1 MNLYVHFPFCR
12 SRCSYCSLYSRVG
25 ASLADR
31 ERYIES
37 IRVKLESLRVRLE
50 STLTDPNPT
59 ITNPNRPYPTL
70 TDNNPTLKTLYFG
83 GGSPAL
89 CDLSPLRVPLKQ
101 WKTGQTCF
109 PLFEFTVEL
118 HPLDVT
124 PAKLDELKSIG
135 VNRISMGVQ
144 SLDDATLRA
153 MGRGYTA
160 DEAARAFDLVKSRF
174 DNAGI
179 DLILGYPGDP
189 TTKNAE
195 ALLAPLATWGLRH
208 CSVYS
213 LQNERGLK
221 NVPDDDTV
229 LDGIRSAAR
238 FLKSIGLERY
248 EISNYAAPGF
258 ECRHNLA
265 VWRGEDYIGL
275 GEGAYGR
282 EGLKR
287 TRGILQNSVNGDR
300 EEGRGKREEGKGKR
314 EEGRGKREEGKG
326 KREEGRGK
334 REEGKG
340 KRDEN
345 SLIAYKTIEVSPL
358 EDLKERTLFR
368 LRTRDGID
376 SSLFPEWRPTL
387 DQFVAEGLLTHTPLV
402 GAHLRGARGH
412 LGEMPLPS
420 ENIYYLTERGTEV
433 CDAILEELV

>member
-1 MNLYVHFPFCR
+1 MAANLYVHFPFCR
-12 SRCSYCSLYSRVG
+12 SRCSYCSLYSR
-25 ASLADR
+25 ASSTAAER

-37 IRVKLESLRVRLE
+37 LRVELESLRVRLS
-50 STLTDPNPT
+50 STLTDPN
-59 ITNPNRPYPTL
+59 RPYSTL
-70 TDNNPTLKTLYFG
+70 NDPNPTLKTLYFG

-101 WKTGQTCF
+101 WETGQTCF

-160 DEAARAFDLVKSRF
+160 SDAARAFALVKSHF

-189 TTKNAE
+189 TTRNAE
-195 ALLAPLATWGLRH
+195 ALLAPLANWGLRH

-221 NVPDDDTV
+221 GLPDDEMV
-229 LDGIRSAAR
+229 LDGIKSAAR

-248 EISNYAAPGF
+248 EISNYATPGF
-258 ECRHNLA
+258 ECRHNFA

-287 TRGILQNSVNGDR
+287 TRGT
-300 EEGRGKREEGKGKR
+300 KGGY
-314 EEGRGKREEGKG
+314 ET
-326 KREEGRGK
+326 
-334 REEGKG
+334 
-340 KRDEN
+340 
-345 SLIAYKTIEVSPL
+345 SEVSPA

-376 SSLFPEWRPTL
+376 SSHFPEWRSAL
-387 DQFVAEGLLTHTPLV
+387 DRFINEGLLTHTPLV

-412 LGEMPLPS
+412 LGGNRPLRGFATHGEANTPSEASAEMPLPS

>member
-12 SRCSYCSLYSRVG
+12 SRCSYCSLYSRAGSAPAARAEYV
-25 ASLADR
+25 
-31 ERYIES
+31 
-37 IRVKLESLRVRLE
+37 ESLRVELE
-50 STLTDPNPT
+50 SLIHDSTRSNTDSTPTPN
-59 ITNPNRPYPTL
+59 
-70 TDNNPTLKTLYFG
+70 TLYFG

-160 DEAARAFDLVKSRF
+160 DDASRAFALVKSRF

-213 LQNERGLK
+213 LQNERALK
-221 NVPDDDTV
+221 NVPDDETV
-229 LDGIRSAAR
+229 LDGIKSAAR
-238 FLKSIGLERY
+238 FLKSIDLERY
-248 EISNYAAPGF
+248 EISNYAVPGF

-265 VWRGEDYIGL
+265 VWRGEDYVGL
-275 GEGAYGR
+275 GEGACGR
-282 EGLKR
+282 IGLVR
-287 TRGILQNSVNGDR
+287 TRNWWGQTPQNPNKHSG
-300 EEGRGKREEGKGKR
+300 
-314 EEGRGKREEGKG
+314 
-326 KREEGRGK
+326 
-334 REEGKG
+334 
-340 KRDEN
+340 
-345 SLIAYKTIEVSPL
+345 STTSIETVSEK

-376 SSLFPEWRPTL
+376 SSQFPEWRPAL
-387 DQFVAEGLLTHTPLV
+387 DRFVAEGLLTKI
-402 GAHLRGARGH
+402 
-412 LGEMPLPS
+412 GES
-420 ENIYYLTERGTEV
+420 VYRLTERGTEV
-433 CDAILEELV
+433 CDSILEELV

>member
-1 MNLYVHFPFCR
+1 MAANLYVHFPFCR

-25 ASLADR
+25 ASPADR
-31 ERYIES
+31 VAYVTRIADAITQTFKSPETQ
-37 IRVKLESLRVRLE
+37 
-50 STLTDPNPT
+50 TLS
-59 ITNPNRPYPTL
+59 
-70 TDNNPTLKTLYFG
+70 TLYFG

-89 CDLSPLRVPLKQ
+89 CDLTPLKDALA
-101 WKTGQTCF
+101 
-109 PLFEFTVEL
+109 PLLDENTEFTVEL

-160 DEAARAFDLVKSRF
+160 DDAARAFALVKSRF

-221 NVPDDDTV
+221 NVPDDDIV
-229 LDGIRSAAR
+229 LDGIKSTAQ

-248 EISNYAAPGF
+248 EISNYAVPGF
-258 ECRHNLA
+258 ECRHNFA

-275 GEGAYGR
+275 GDGACGR
-282 EGLKR
+282 VGLSR
-287 TRGILQNSVNGDR
+287 TRNWWGQTPQNPNKHCVSTTSV
-300 EEGRGKREEGKGKR
+300 E
-314 EEGRGKREEGKG
+314 
-326 KREEGRGK
+326 
-334 REEGKG
+334 
-340 KRDEN
+340 
-345 SLIAYKTIEVSPL
+345 TVSEK
-358 EDLKERTLFR
+358 EDIKERTLFR

-376 SSLFPEWRPTL
+376 MSRFPEWRPTL
-387 DQFVAEGLLTHTPLV
+387 DRFVADGLL
-402 GAHLRGARGH
+402 AKI
-412 LGEMPLPS
+412 GES
-420 ENIYYLTERGTEV
+420 VYRLTERGTEV

>member
-1 MNLYVHFPFCR
+1 MAANLYVHFPFCR

-25 ASLADR
+25 ASPADR
-31 ERYIES
+31 VAYVARIADA
-37 IRVKLESLRVRLE
+37 IAQTFKDANTQTL
-50 STLTDPNPT
+50 ST
-59 ITNPNRPYPTL
+59 I
-70 TDNNPTLKTLYFG
+70 YFG

-89 CDLSPLRVPLKQ
+89 CDLTPLGGTLAPLLNEE
-101 WKTGQTCF
+101 T
-109 PLFEFTVEL
+109 EFTVEL

-144 SLDDATLRA
+144 SLDDDILRA

-160 DEAARAFDLVKSRF
+160 SDSARAFALVKSRF

-179 DLILGYPGDP
+179 DLIIGYPNDSI
-189 TTKNAE
+189 KW
-195 ALLAPLATWGLRH
+195 LDSLRDWGLTH
-208 CSVYS
+208 CSAYS

-221 NVPDDDTV
+221 DVPDDDIV
-229 LDGIRSAAR
+229 LDRIRSVAT
-238 FLKSIGLERY
+238 FLKTLGLERY
-248 EISNYAAPGF
+248 EISNYARPGF
-258 ECRHNLA
+258 ECRHNFA

-275 GEGAYGR
+275 GDGAYGR

-287 TRGILQNSVNGDR
+287 TRGILQNSVNGEW
-300 EEGRGKREEGKGKR
+300 EEGNGKR
-314 EEGRGKREEGKG
+314 EEGRGKSG
-326 KREEGRGK
+326 
-334 REEGKG
+334 
-340 KRDEN
+340 DN
-345 SLIAYKTIEVSPL
+345 LLIAYKTTEVSPL

-376 SSLFPEWRPTL
+376 SSRFPEWRPTL
-387 DQFVAEGLLTHTPLV
+387 DRFVTEGLLTHTPLV

-420 ENIYYLTERGTEV
+420 ESIYYLTERGTEV

>member
-1 MNLYVHFPFCR
+1 MAANLYVHFPFCR

-25 ASLADR
+25 ASPADR
-31 ERYIES
+31 VAYVARIADA
-37 IRVKLESLRVRLE
+37 ITQAFK
-50 STLTDPNPT
+50 STNAQ
-59 ITNPNRPYPTL
+59 TL
-70 TDNNPTLKTLYFG
+70 STLYFG

-89 CDLSPLRVPLKQ
+89 CDLSPLRIPLKQ
-101 WKTGQTCF
+101 WKPGQTCF

-160 DEAARAFDLVKSRF
+160 SDAARAFALIKSRF

-179 DLILGYPGDP
+179 DLIIGYPNDSI
-189 TTKNAE
+189 KW
-195 ALLAPLATWGLRH
+195 LDSLRDWGLTH
-208 CSVYS
+208 CSAYS

-221 NVPDDDTV
+221 DVPDDDIV
-229 LDGIRSAAR
+229 LDRIRTVAV
-238 FLKSIGLERY
+238 FLKSLGLERY
-248 EISNYAAPGF
+248 EISNYASPGF
-258 ECRHNLA
+258 ECRHNFA

-275 GEGAYGR
+275 GDGAYGR

-287 TRGILQNSVNGDR
+287 TRGILQNSVNG
-300 EEGRGKREEGKGKR
+300 EEGKGKS
-314 EEGRGKREEGKG
+314 G
-326 KREEGRGK
+326 
-334 REEGKG
+334 
-340 KRDEN
+340 EN
-345 SLIAYKTIEVSPL
+345 LLIAYKTTEVSPL

-376 SSLFPEWRPTL
+376 SSQFPEWRPTL
-387 DQFVAEGLLTHTPLV
+387 DRFVSEGLLVKV
-402 GAHLRGARGH
+402 GESVYR
-412 LGEMPLPS
+412 
-420 ENIYYLTERGTEV
+420 LTERGTEV

>member
-1 MNLYVHFPFCR
+1 MAANLYVHFPFCR
-12 SRCSYCSLYSRVG
+12 SRCSYCSLYSRAG
-25 ASLADR
+25 SSSAA
-31 ERYIES
+31 
-37 IRVKLESLRVRLE
+37 RVEYVESLRVELDALVHDFTR
-50 STLTDPNPT
+50 THTDPA
-59 ITNPNRPYPTL
+59 PTL
-70 TDNNPTLKTLYFG
+70 STLYFG

-101 WKTGQTCF
+101 WKTDQTCF

-160 DEAARAFDLVKSRF
+160 DDASRAFALVKSRF

-189 TTKNAE
+189 TTKNPD
-195 ALLAPLATWGLRH
+195 ALLAPLANWGLRH

-221 NVPDDDTV
+221 NVPDDETV
-229 LDGIRSAAR
+229 LDGIKSAAR
-238 FLKSIGLERY
+238 FLKSISLERY

-265 VWRGEDYIGL
+265 VWRGEDYVGL
-275 GEGAYGR
+275 GEGACGR
-282 EGLKR
+282 VGLAR
-287 TRGILQNSVNGDR
+287 TRNWWGQAPQNPHKHCGSTT
-300 EEGRGKREEGKGKR
+300 
-314 EEGRGKREEGKG
+314 
-326 KREEGRGK
+326 
-334 REEGKG
+334 
-340 KRDEN
+340 
-345 SLIAYKTIEVSPL
+345 SIETVSEK

-376 SSLFPEWRPTL
+376 SSLFPEWRSTL
-387 DQFVAEGLLTHTPLV
+387 DRFVAEGLLV
-402 GAHLRGARGH
+402 KIDESVYR
-412 LGEMPLPS
+412 
-420 ENIYYLTERGTEV
+420 LTERGTEV

>member
-1 MNLYVHFPFCR
+1 MTANLYVHFPFCR

-25 ASLADR
+25 ASPADR
-31 ERYIES
+31 VAYVARIADD
-37 IRVKLESLRVRLE
+37 IAK
-50 STLTDPNPT
+50 
-59 ITNPNRPYPTL
+59 
-70 TDNNPTLKTLYFG
+70 TLKPSNPQTLSTLYFG

-89 CDLSPLRVPLKQ
+89 CDLTPLKDALA
-101 WKTGQTCF
+101 
-109 PLFEFTVEL
+109 PLLDENTEFTVEL

-135 VNRISMGVQ
+135 VNRISLGVQ
-144 SLDDATLRA
+144 SLDDDILRA

-160 DEAARAFDLVKSRF
+160 SDAARAFALVKSRF

-179 DLILGYPGDP
+179 DLIIGYPGEREMGNGERG
-189 TTKNAE
+189 TGNWERRTGLSSLKS
-195 ALLAPLATWGLRH
+195 WGLAH
-208 CSVYS
+208 CSAYS

-221 NVPDDDTV
+221 DVPDDDIV
-229 LDGIRSAAR
+229 LDRIRAVAT
-238 FLKSIGLERY
+238 FLKKLGLERY
-248 EISNYAAPGF
+248 EISNYARPGF
-258 ECRHNLA
+258 ECRHNFA

-287 TRGILQNSVNGDR
+287 TRGILQNSVNGER
-300 EEGRGKREEGKGKR
+300 GTGNVTAPCGWARPMGKRPSRAKRVPRERGTGNGKR
-314 EEGRGKREEGKG
+314 S
-326 KREEGRGK
+326 
-334 REEGKG
+334 
-340 KRDEN
+340 EN
-345 SLIAYKTIEVSPL
+345 SLIAYKTTEVSPL

-376 SSLFPEWRPTL
+376 SSRFPEWRPTL
-387 DQFVAEGLLTHTPLV
+387 DRFVAEGLLTHTPLV
-402 GAHLRGARGH
+402 VAHLRGARGH

>member
-1 MNLYVHFPFCR
+1 MAANLYVHFPFCR
-12 SRCSYCSLYSRVG
+12 SRCSYCSLYSR
-25 ASLADR
+25 ANSTAADR

-37 IRVKLESLRVRLE
+37 IRVELESLRVRLE
-50 STLTDPNPT
+50 STLPDPK
-59 ITNPNRPYPTL
+59 
-70 TDNNPTLKTLYFG
+70 PTLKTLYFG

-160 DEAARAFDLVKSRF
+160 SDAARAFALIKSRF

-179 DLILGYPGDP
+179 DLILGYSGDP
-189 TTKNAE
+189 TTRNAE

-221 NVPDDDTV
+221 NVPDDETV
-229 LDGIRSAAR
+229 LDGIKSAVR

-248 EISNYAAPGF
+248 EISNYATPGF

-265 VWRGEDYIGL
+265 VWRGEDYVGL
-275 GEGAYGR
+275 GEGACGR
-282 EGLKR
+282 IGLAR
-287 TRGILQNSVNGDR
+287 TRNWWGQTPQNPNKHCGSATSV
-300 EEGRGKREEGKGKR
+300 E
-314 EEGRGKREEGKG
+314 
-326 KREEGRGK
+326 
-334 REEGKG
+334 
-340 KRDEN
+340 
-345 SLIAYKTIEVSPL
+345 TVSEK

-376 SSLFPEWRPTL
+376 SSRFPEWRPAL
-387 DQFVAEGLLTHTPLV
+387 DRFVAEGLLTKI
-402 GAHLRGARGH
+402 
-412 LGEMPLPS
+412 GES
-420 ENIYYLTERGTEV
+420 VYRLTERGTEV
-433 CDAILEELV
+433 CDSILEELV

>member
-1 MNLYVHFPFCR
+1 MAANLYVHFPFCR

-25 ASLADR
+25 ASPADR
-31 ERYIES
+31 VAYVARIADA
-37 IRVKLESLRVRLE
+37 ITQAFK
-50 STLTDPNPT
+50 STNAQ
-59 ITNPNRPYPTL
+59 TL
-70 TDNNPTLKTLYFG
+70 STLYFG

-101 WKTGQTCF
+101 WKPGQTCF

-144 SLDDATLRA
+144 SLDDDILRA

-160 DEAARAFDLVKSRF
+160 SDAARAFALIKSRF

-179 DLILGYPGDP
+179 DLIIGYPNDSI
-189 TTKNAE
+189 KW
-195 ALLAPLATWGLRH
+195 LDSLRDWGLTH
-208 CSVYS
+208 CSAYS

-221 NVPDDDTV
+221 DVPDDDIV
-229 LDGIRSAAR
+229 LDRIRTVAV
-238 FLKSIGLERY
+238 FLKTLGLERY
-248 EISNYAAPGF
+248 EISNYARPGF
-258 ECRHNLA
+258 ECRHNSA

-275 GEGAYGR
+275 GDGAYGR

-287 TRGILQNSVNGDR
+287 TRGILQNSVNG
-300 EEGRGKREEGKGKR
+300 EEGNGKSG
-314 EEGRGKREEGKG
+314 
-326 KREEGRGK
+326 
-334 REEGKG
+334 
-340 KRDEN
+340 EN
-345 SLIAYKTIEVSPL
+345 LLIAYKTTEVSPL

-368 LRTRDGID
+368 LRPRDGID
-376 SSLFPEWRPTL
+376 SSQFPEWRPTL
-387 DQFVAEGLLTHTPLV
+387 DRFVAEGLLTHTPLV

>member
-12 SRCSYCSLYSRVG
+12 SRCSYCSLYSRAGSAPAARAEYV
-25 ASLADR
+25 
-31 ERYIES
+31 
-37 IRVKLESLRVRLE
+37 ESLRVELE
-50 STLTDPNPT
+50 SLIHNPT
-59 ITNPNRPYPTL
+59 RSNTDTTPTPN
-70 TDNNPTLKTLYFG
+70 TLYFG

-160 DEAARAFDLVKSRF
+160 DDAARAFALVKSRF

-221 NVPDDDTV
+221 NVPDDDIV
-229 LDGIRSAAR
+229 LDGIQSTAR

-248 EISNYAAPGF
+248 EISNYAVPGF

-287 TRGILQNSVNGDR
+287 TRGILQNSVNGER
-300 EEGRGKREEGKGKR
+300 GTGNGKRS
-314 EEGRGKREEGKG
+314 
-326 KREEGRGK
+326 
-334 REEGKG
+334 
-340 KRDEN
+340 DN
-345 SLIAYKTIEVSPL
+345 SLIAYKTIEVTPS

-376 SSLFPEWRPTL
+376 SSRFPEWRPAL
-387 DQFVAEGLLTHTPLV
+387 DRFVADGLL
-402 GAHLRGARGH
+402 AKI
-412 LGEMPLPS
+412 GES
-420 ENIYYLTERGTEV
+420 VYRLTERGTEV